1 MSKIRILVVPS
12 DTVGGVGF
20 YRSFQPHQY
29 LTEKYGDEFE
39 VEYNTT
45 PDWAN
50 HDMLKTYDIIHVHK
64 GLFSNMKDFY
74 EAMVFLKS
82 TDTVTVID
90 IDDSWDL
97 SPTHPQY
104 LLQQQYHIDQIITN
118 NLKISDYVTTTTSL
132 FAKDIYPHNKHIKV
146 LPNAINPDDERFKI
160 NKPDSKKVRIGMI
173 MGSAHEHDVML
184 IKDFVSKLK
193 PETAKKI
200 EIVLCGFD
208 LRGSVKIIDQTSG
221 KISER
226 PLFPSETVW
235 YRYEKMLTNNYS
247 IISPKYKKFLE
258 MFVSNLEYPEIEN
271 EHYRRCWTKDIN
283 HYYSHY
289 NNVDI
294 LLVPLEMKAFNY
306 VKSELKVI
314 ECCFSNTAIIASN
327 YGPYEL
333 VIKNALTTEGEFD
346 ETGNG
351 ILIDEDKNETD
362 WVKAIELLV
371 NNPEKLKTLQNNVN
385 KDFKDTYSL
394 SAVTEV
400 RKNFYKEITQFKK
413 G

>member
-1 MSKIRILVVPS
+1 
-12 DTVGGVGF
+12 
-20 YRSFQPHQY
+20 
-29 LTEKYGDEFE
+29 
-39 VEYNTT
+39 
-45 PDWAN
+45 
-50 HDMLKTYDIIHVHK
+50 
-64 GLFSNMKDFY
+64 
-74 EAMVFLKS
+74 
-82 TDTVTVID
+82 
-90 IDDSWDL
+90 
-97 SPTHPQY
+97 
-104 LLQQQYHIDQIITN
+104 
-118 NLKISDYVTTTTSL
+118 
-132 FAKDIYPHNKHIKV
+132 
-146 LPNAINPDDERFKI
+146 
-160 NKPDSKKVRIGMI
+160 
-173 MGSAHEHDVML
+173 
-184 IKDFVSKLK
+184 
-193 PETAKKI
+193 
-200 EIVLCGFD
+200 
-208 LRGSVKIIDQTSG
+208 
-221 KISER
+221 
-226 PLFPSETVW
+226 
-235 YRYEKMLTNNYS
+235 
-247 IISPKYKKFLE
+247 

-294 LLVPLEMKAFNY
+294 LLAPLEMKEFNY

-413 G
+413 E